1 MMIGLTPF
9 HSYNMQDLINKI
21 NDGRYKVSL
30 HEPIMIETVLFFA
43 QCLQTSEQDRLRVEE
58 LLEHPFISDE
68 MINVPLSPL
77 DINLFNDEVQNE
89 SSVKSRMSNQS
100 AFYMHSRFDDTQ
112 IKDTDVIL
120 TILPSKQVS
129 ILLKHLVTSSNFTEA
144 EIDIENSFY
153 FNKYYNK
160 SGVNENIEN

>member
-1 MMIGLTPF
+1 M
-9 HSYNMQDLINKI
+9 INKI

-30 HEPIMIETVLFFA
+30 NEPIMIETVLFFA

-89 SSVKSRMSNQS
+89 SSVKSRMSN
-100 AFYMHSRFDDTQ
+100 
-112 IKDTDVIL
+112 
-120 TILPSKQVS
+120 
-129 ILLKHLVTSSNFTEA
+129 
-144 EIDIENSFY
+144 
-153 FNKYYNK
+153 
-160 SGVNENIEN
+160 